1 MWKIPKQIF
10 TPNLEADISRLL
22 PTEISQLFRQCTDQG
37 KIARIRRITEML
49 DFSDHLLNFREYL
62 LNINKPTD

>member
-1 MWKIPKQIF
+1 MWKIPKQVV

-22 PTEISQLFRQCTDQG
+22 STEILQLFRQCTDQG

-49 DFSDHLLNFREYL
+49 DFQT
-62 LNINKPTD
+62 IC